1 MNLEGIIRIVI
12 LIATIVGY
20 YKLYEKMGRKGWEA
34 LVPIYNVYV
43 LNTYVQKRN
52 PWLVLLIFV
61 PIVNLVYGIIL
72 LHTIV
77 KGFGKTWVYTLLIAI
92 LPILVLILA
101 FNDNDYYDENRA
113 LESAR

>member
-1 MNLEGIIRIVI
+1 MKLEVIVRIVM

-20 YKLYEKMGRKGWEA
+20 YKLYEKMGRNGWEA
-34 LVPIYNVYV
+34 LIPIYNIYV

-52 PWLVLLIFV
+52 PWLVLLILVPFV
-61 PIVNLVYGIIL
+61 NVVYGIIL

-92 LPILVLILA
+92 LPVLILILA
-101 FNDNDYYDENRA
+101 FNENDHYDENRA
-113 LESAR
+113 LENC